1 MAAWFHRLPA
11 RVRLALAFVAIAV
24 AAFTMLRAVFW
35 LAFRG
40 TAPDYPGWHAMRA
53 FWIGFRFDLR
63 LAVVLA
69 APILL
74 LSLVPRLA
82 IARAPRVWTAYLASV
97 AGLLMFVYGVDF
109 GHYGWMHSRVRYD
122 ALEHLNSP
130 GTTLAIAWESYP
142 LVWAFLGIGAFAAAA
157 AWGARRLVRAIA
169 AREAPAMSRRARV
182 ALVAA
187 LVLGFAG
194 AMNGTLAGYPLRW
207 SHAYFSANP
216 FASALGLNPVLY
228 FFDTWEAPRSRYD
241 VAAVRESY
249 DLVAAYLGV
258 EKPDRDALT
267 FDRRNRP
274 RDTGGRRPN
283 VVIVFLESFGASKC
297 GAFGRGGDAT
307 PRFTALAREGVLF
320 RAFFVAS
327 LPTGRSIF
335 SLVTGIPDIHPGDP
349 ASYNPACVRQRT
361 LLTDFEGYDK
371 LYLYT
376 GNLTWANLRG
386 LLAHNVP
393 GIRLHEYGD
402 YASPRNDGWG
412 ISDLALFEEACAVM
426 RGCERPFV
434 AILQTSGN
442 HPPYTIPKEARGFE
456 VVNRPADELSRHGL
470 RSNEEYNALRFMD
483 HAIGRFIDQARREPF
498 FENTIFAFLG
508 DHGARGTGSDPME
521 ATGLNS
527 HHVPFVLYAPSL
539 LAPRVID
546 EVASSVDVL
555 PTVASLAGVSYVNRT
570 LGRDLFDMRAG
581 APRVAFVRMGA
592 IDGEFYF
599 APELGRLHRW
609 RSDSPGENAR
619 GTHSDDYARMERWFH
634 ALASTARYLLHHNKP
649 E

>member
-11 RVRLALAFVAIAV
+11 RVRLALAFVATAM
-24 AAFTMLRAVFW
+24 ALFTVLRVVFW
-35 LAFRG
+35 LAFRA
-40 TAPDYPGWHAMRA
+40 TAPDYPGLHAARA
-53 FWIGFRFDLR
+53 FWLGFRFDLR

-69 APILL
+69 APMLL
-74 LSLVPRLA
+74 LPLIPRLD
-82 IARAPRVWTAYLASV
+82 IARAPRVWVAYLASV

-109 GHYGWMHSRVRYD
+109 GHYGWMRARVRYD
-122 ALEHLNSP
+122 VLEHLNSP

-169 AREAPAMSRRARV
+169 AREAPALSMRARV
-182 ALVAA
+182 VLIAA
-187 LVLGFAG
+187 LVLGSAG
-194 AMNGTLAGYPLRW
+194 ALNGTLAGYPLRW
-207 SHAYFSANP
+207 SHAYFSGNP
-216 FASALGLNPVLY
+216 FVSALGLNPVLY
-228 FFDTWEAPRSRYD
+228 LFDTWEAPRARYD

-249 DLVAAYLGV
+249 DLVASFLGV
-258 EKPDRDALT
+258 EAADREKLT

-297 GAFGRGGDAT
+297 GAFGRGGGAT
-307 PRFTALAREGVLF
+307 PRFEALSKEGVFF
-320 RAFFVAS
+320 RSFFVAS

-361 LLTDFEGYDK
+361 LLTAFEGYDK

-393 GIRLHEYGD
+393 GIRLYEYGD

-412 ISDLALFEEACAVM
+412 ISDLALFEEACAAM
-426 RGCERPFV
+426 RARERPFV

-442 HPPYTIPKEARGFE
+442 HPPYTIPKERRGFDA
-456 VVNRPADELSRHGL
+456 VDRPAEELKRHGF
-470 RSNEEYNALRFMD
+470 RSNDEFNSLRFMD
-483 HAIGRFIDQARREPF
+483 HAVGRFIDQCRGEPF
-498 FENTIFAFLG
+498 FENTVFAFLG
-508 DHGARGTGSDPME
+508 DHGARGTGGDPME

-527 HHVPFVLYAPSL
+527 HHVPFLIYAPSML
-539 LAPRVID
+539 PPRTID
-546 EVASSVDVL
+546 DVASSVDVL

-570 LGRDLFDMRAG
+570 MGRDLFDLPAG

-592 IDGEFYF
+592 IDGEFF
-599 APELGRLHRW
+599 LAAELERLHRW
-609 RSDSPGENAR
+609 RSDSPGENSR
-619 GTHSDDYARMERWFH
+619 ETHPDDYARMGRWYG
-634 ALASTARYLLHHNKP
+634 ALSHTARYLLHHNRP
-649 E
+649 P